1 MQLDLPYVVLDAFS
15 VLSQFDAVGQ
25 DVCNF
30 LRASRNSGS
39 ISFDNLQ
46 HQPKLFPNLGPKIFV
61 SP

>member
-1 MQLDLPYVVLDAFS
+1 MQLDLPYVVLDAYS

-30 LRASRNSGS
+30 LRASRNSVKGS
-39 ISFDNLQ
+39 WLKKGGLNWDFFNFLA
-46 HQPKLFPNLGPKIFV
+46 